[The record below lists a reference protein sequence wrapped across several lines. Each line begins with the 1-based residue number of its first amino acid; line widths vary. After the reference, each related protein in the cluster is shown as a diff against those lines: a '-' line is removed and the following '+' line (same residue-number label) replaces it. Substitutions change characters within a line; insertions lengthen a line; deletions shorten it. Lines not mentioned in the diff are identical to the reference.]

1 MKYVLFYSNHCEHSR
16 KILRALSQSAVSKDI
31 SFVCIDSRITKD
43 GTTYAVLES
52 GKHIPL
58 PNVLSEV
65 PSLLMLEK
73 GNSLV
78 VGDKIM
84 GFISRDNGS
93 VQATSDPAAFSFSEM
108 AGLSDGY
115 AYLDV
120 GAEEM
125 LAQGNGGNRIM
136 HSFMGLSD
144 GGSITT
150 PVQTDDR
157 APTLRNVDMDQY
169 MTQRANEVPR
179 PIQRE

>member
-1 MKYVLFYSNHCEHSR
+1 
-16 KILRALSQSAVSKDI
+16 
-31 SFVCIDSRITKD
+31 
-43 GTTYAVLES
+43 
-52 GKHIPL
+52 
-58 PNVLSEV
+58 
-65 PSLLMLEK
+65 MLVK

-84 GFISRDNGS
+84 GFISRDNESIGA
-93 VQATSDPAAFSFSEM
+93 VVDPAAFSFSEM

-136 HSFMGLSD
+136 HSFVGLED

-157 APTLRNVDMDQY
+157 APTLRNVNMDDY
-169 MTQRANEVPR
+169 MAQRASEVPR

>member
-1 MKYVLFYSNHCEHSR
+1 M
-16 KILRALSQSAVSKDI
+16 LSQAAVSKEI
-31 SFVCIDSRITKD
+31 SFVCIDSRVTKD

-52 GKHIPL
+52 GKNVPL
-58 PNVLSEV
+58 PNVLTEV

-73 GNSLV
+73 GNAMV

-84 GFISRDNGS
+84 GFISRDDGAD
-93 VQATSDPAAFSFSEM
+93 QAVADPVAFSFSEM

-125 LAQGNGGNRIM
+125 LAKGNGGNRIM
-136 HSFMGLSD
+136 HSFMGLGD
-144 GGSITT
+144 TGSITT

-157 APTLRNVDMDQY
+157 APTLRNVNMDDY
-169 MTQRANEVPR
+169 MAQRASEVPP